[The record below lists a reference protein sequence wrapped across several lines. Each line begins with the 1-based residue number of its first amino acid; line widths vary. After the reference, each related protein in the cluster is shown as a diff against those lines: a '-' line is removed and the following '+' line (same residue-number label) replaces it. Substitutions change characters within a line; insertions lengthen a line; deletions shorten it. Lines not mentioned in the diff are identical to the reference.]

1 MLPSLFTSSSTNASH
16 SSIYCYLSCAR
27 THASLRVKARTEHP
41 TKVMGAGGLRILSML
56 LSKGAELPAKEEG
69 FEVDAEARNE
79 QELAVALEAYAQ
91 ES

>member
-1 MLPSLFTSSSTNASH
+1 
-16 SSIYCYLSCAR
+16 
-27 THASLRVKARTEHP
+27 
-41 TKVMGAGGLRILSML
+41 MGAGGLRILSML

>member
-1 MLPSLFTSSSTNASH
+1 
-16 SSIYCYLSCAR
+16 
-27 THASLRVKARTEHP
+27 
-41 TKVMGAGGLRILSML
+41 MGAGGLRILSML

-69 FEVDAEARNE
+69 FEVVAEARNE